1 MMNYFDNN
9 ISVVEINN
17 DSDDKCEVYYQMYPD
32 PSSNPYVFIPFAIFY
47 MVIFTLGIIGNVSI
61 IYVTVRHKVLQSVQ
75 NMFILNLAASD
86 IIVCLLSLPI
96 TPVTNVFKNWYFGEV
111 LCRLIALIQGVSIY
125 ICTFSLGAIAVDR
138 YILVVKPHSKALSRK
153 GALIVTGI
161 LWTLSLIF
169 NIPYVLFM
177 YIQSYDGVCGVFCTE
192 KWPNPESRR
201 AYTLMVMVAQF
212 VFPFSVMAFCYATIF
227 SKLKSRA
234 KLRIRK
240 IDERFVALGR
250 SSNYANISEHLVAE
264 ADDKNCVVLST
275 TLSTTT
281 PLDSGQGNVPT
292 LAIQKE
298 KDKQR
303 LLNQTRRNTIILV
316 SMVVIFGLT
325 WLPHNVV
332 SLVLEYDEDQTIF
345 KIDGDD
351 DLDLSYLVNL
361 FTHSIAMTNIVFN
374 PVLYA
379 WLNPQFRDLCIHT
392 FYKNRKR
399 KNTNKSLNKYGPSE
413 SKITQKE
420 SSIPLKDDRKDI
432 SISYTLQTNVDQHNC
447 LPKKVNNNSDKL
459 INKIDDDSAETI
471 KIISSDSSL
480 LDCEVAEGQYTSM
493 EQSSSDCEDIIV

>member
-1 MMNYFDNN
+1 MMSYTDSN
-9 ISVVEINN
+9 ISVIEITN
-17 DSDDKCEVYYQMYPD
+17 DGKCEVYYQMYPD

-47 MVIFTLGIIGNVSI
+47 MIIFTLGIIGNVCI

-138 YILVVKPHSKALSRK
+138 YILVVKPHSKTLSRK

-250 SSNYANISEHLVAE
+250 SSNYTNISEHLNME
-264 ADDKNCVVLST
+264 NDKKSCVVLSGTLT
-275 TLSTTT
+275 TVTANNYEIC
-281 PLDSGQGNVPT
+281 QNNVPT

-351 DLDLSYLVNL
+351 DLDLSYLINL

-379 WLNPQFRDLCIHT
+379 WLNPQFRDLCIQT
-392 FYKNRKR
+392 FYKNRKT
-399 KNTNKSLNKYGPSE
+399 KSTSKSLNKYAISE
-413 SKITQKE
+413 AKITNKDLI
-420 SSIPLKDDRKDI
+420 IPLRDEGKEMLT
-432 SISYTLQTNVDQHNC
+432 SYP
-447 LPKKVNNNSDKL
+447 LPQKIKEQNDLSDMVNNDKKGEE
-459 INKIDDDSAETI
+459 IMDRR
-471 KIISSDSSL
+471 SSDTMKIVSFDSSFI
-480 LDCEVAEGQYTSM
+480 DCDQVEGLFCSI
-493 EQSSSDCEDIIV
+493 EQSSCDDVIV

>member
-1 MMNYFDNN
+1 MTTYTENN
-9 ISVVEINN
+9 ISVVEITKYGV
-17 DSDDKCEVYYQMYPD
+17 DKCEVYYQMYPD
-32 PSSNPYVFIPFAIFY
+32 PSSNPYIFIPFAIFY

-153 GALIVTGI
+153 GALVVTGI

-177 YIQSYDGVCGVFCTE
+177 YIQSYEGVCGVFCTE

-250 SSNYANISEHLVAE
+250 SSNYTNISEHLAME
-264 ADDKNCVVLST
+264 TDNKTCVVLST
-275 TLSTTT
+275 TLTVTNNIEISK
-281 PLDSGQGNVPT
+281 GNVPT
-292 LAIQKE
+292 LALQKE

-379 WLNPQFRDLCIHT
+379 WLNPQFRDLCIQT
-392 FYKNRKR
+392 FYKNRKA
-399 KNTNKSLNKYGPSE
+399 KSTNKNLSKCITSETKLNHNDSF
-413 SKITQKE
+413 
-420 SSIPLKDDRKDI
+420 IPLRDEGKKI
-432 SISYTLQTNVDQHNC
+432 ITSYQTSKTMEQQQNNLSNV
-447 LPKKVNNNSDKL
+447 VSNNTKKL
-459 INKIDDDSAETI
+459 IKKINNDSVETMKMLSSNSSFIDCETI
-471 KIISSDSSL
+471 
-480 LDCEVAEGQYTSM
+480 EGQFNSI
-493 EQSSSDCEDIIV
+493 EQSSCEDVIV